1 MLSIIIS
8 FLSFL
13 LFIIPILLSIAFFTL
28 AERKVMSTT
37 QRRKGPNTVG
47 FGPLQPIADGLK
59 LIIKEATVPL
69 AANFFVF
76 HAAPLITIIL
86 SLFTWVIIP
95 FNHTYII
102 ADIELS
108 IFFYLAISSLS
119 IYGIIFAGWSS
130 NSKFAFLG
138 ALRAVAQM
146 ISYEI
151 SLGLI
156 ILPIVALTGSLNFY
170 DIIFFQMNTVWF
182 IIPFYPLFFYLFI
195 VLLAETNRAP
205 FDLPEAEA
213 ELVAGYNIEYGS
225 VYFALF
231 FLGEYNNILLGSAIM
246 SILFLGG
253 YSIPFYSYLE
263 LSNYFLISIL
273 ESFCFSVKTVFLC
286 FFFILIRALLP
297 RYRYDHLMQVGWKTL
312 LPLSLSFY
320 VLIIGLLITFQAFP
334 V

>member
-1 MLSIIIS
+1 MKIIIS

-13 LFIIPILLSIAFFTL
+13 LFIVPILLSIAFFTL
-28 AERKVMSTT
+28 AERKVMGTI

-47 FGPLQPIADGLK
+47 FGPLQPIADGAK
-59 LIIKEATVPL
+59 LIIKEATIPI

-76 HAAPLITIIL
+76 HLAPLITIML

-102 ADIELS
+102 ADINLS
-108 IFFYLAISSLS
+108 IFFFLAISSLAV
-119 IYGIIFAGWSS
+119 YGIIFAGWSS
-130 NSKFAFLG
+130 NSKYAFLG
-138 ALRAVAQM
+138 SLRAVAQM

-151 SLGLI
+151 SLGLV
-156 ILPIVALTGSLNFY
+156 ILPIVAITGSLNFY
-170 DIIFFQMNTVWF
+170 DIIFFQLNSIWF
-182 IIPFYPLFFYLFI
+182 IIPFYPSFFFFLVI
-195 VLLAETNRAP
+195 LLAETNRAP

-231 FLGEYNNILLGSAIM
+231 FLGEYNNILLGSAVQA
-246 SILFLGG
+246 ILFLGG
-253 YSIPFYSYLE
+253 FALPFNSIITNFFLLSLLE
-263 LSNYFLISIL
+263 TFFFTLKI
-273 ESFCFSVKTVFLC
+273 VFLC
-286 FFFILIRALLP
+286 FVFILIRALLP

-320 VLIIGLLITFQAFP
+320 MLIMGLIITFQAFP